1 MQLWAVLRG
10 NTRINS
16 DQGGW
21 RPLACA
27 GGDQGETEIAVRK
40 DEFAPRRLVR
50 LLNQTGEQCQEFF
63 THLHPSLIS
72 STNALAELKSI
83 DV

>member
-21 RPLACA
+21 RSLACA
-27 GGDQGETEIAVRK
+27 GGDQGETEMLSGRMS
-40 DEFAPRRLVR
+40 
-50 LLNQTGEQCQEFF
+50 LLQGDWYVC
-63 THLHPSLIS
+63 
-72 STNALAELKSI
+72 
-83 DV
+83 